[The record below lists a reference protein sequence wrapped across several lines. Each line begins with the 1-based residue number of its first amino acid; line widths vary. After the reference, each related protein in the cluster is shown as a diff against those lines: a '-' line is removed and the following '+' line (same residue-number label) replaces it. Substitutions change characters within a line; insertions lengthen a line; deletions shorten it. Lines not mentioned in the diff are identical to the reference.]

1 MASIQC
7 SFARIE
13 KKYLL
18 TRAQYRRI
26 LPALQAH
33 TEPDEYGQYT
43 ICSIYYDTPDFALI
57 RASLEKPV
65 YKEKLRLRSYGV
77 PTDDARAFVELKK
90 KFGGVVYKRRI
101 TLAEKDAVRYL
112 SGDTSAAPDGQI
124 RRELDFFL
132 RQNPVAPRAFIGY
145 DRTALR
151 GRDDPE
157 LRITFD
163 TGLRC
168 RLERL
173 DLRLGDDGEP
183 LLPPDAVL
191 MEVKLPGAA
200 PLWLARLLSENGIF
214 PTSFSKYGT
223 LYREHILKKELTHCA

>member
-18 TRAQYRRI
+18 TRTQYRRI

-101 TLAEKDAVRYL
+101 TLAEKL
-112 SGDTSAAPDGQI
+112 QN
-124 RRELDFFL
+124 RE
-132 RQNPVAPRAFIGY
+132 
-145 DRTALR
+145 
-151 GRDDPE
+151 
-157 LRITFD
+157 
-163 TGLRC
+163 
-168 RLERL
+168 
-173 DLRLGDDGEP
+173 
-183 LLPPDAVL
+183 
-191 MEVKLPGAA
+191 
-200 PLWLARLLSENGIF
+200 
-214 PTSFSKYGT
+214 
-223 LYREHILKKELTHCA
+223 

>member
-1 MASIQC
+1 MATIQS

-18 TRAQYRRI
+18 TRAQHRRI
-26 LPALQAH
+26 LPELQAH
-33 TEPDEYGQYT
+33 TEPDEFGQYT
-43 ICSIYYDTPDFALI
+43 ICNIYYDTSDFALI

-77 PTDDARAFVELKK
+77 PTDDSRAFVELKK
-90 KFGGVVYKRRI
+90 KFDGVVYKCRI
-101 TLAEKDAVRYL
+101 TLSERDAVRYL
-112 SGDTSAAPDGQI
+112 SGDASAAPDGQI

-132 RQNPVAPRAFIGY
+132 RRCSVAPRAFIGY

-151 GRDDPE
+151 GTDDPA
-157 LRITFD
+157 LRVTFD

-168 RLERL
+168 RLDRL
-173 DLRLGDDGEP
+173 DLRLGGDGDP
-183 LLPPDAVL
+183 LLPPDRVL
-191 MEVKLPGAA
+191 MEVKLPDAA
-200 PLWLARLLSENGIF
+200 PLWLSRLLSESGIF

-223 LYREHILKKELTHCA
+223 LYQEHILKKELTYCA

>member
-26 LPALQAH
+26 LPELRAH
-33 TEPDEYGQYT
+33 TEPDEFGQYT
-43 ICSIYYDTPDFALI
+43 ICNIYYDTPDFALI

-77 PTDDARAFVELKK
+77 PTDDSPAFVELKK
-90 KFGGVVYKRRI
+90 KFDGVVYKRRI
-101 TLAEKDAVRYL
+101 TLCEKDAVRYL
-112 SGDTSAAPDGQI
+112 SGDTSAAPDSQI

-132 RQNPVAPRAFIGY
+132 RQNSVAPRAFIGY
-145 DRTALR
+145 DRMALR
-151 GRDDPE
+151 GTDDPE
-157 LRITFD
+157 LRVTFD

-168 RLERL
+168 RLDRL
-173 DLRLGDDGEP
+173 DLRLGDDGAA
-183 LLPPDAVL
+183 LLPPDLVL
-191 MEVKLPGAA
+191 MEIKLPDAA
-200 PLWLARLLSENGIF
+200 PLWLSRLLSENGIF

-223 LYREHILKKELTHCA
+223 LYQEHILNKELTHCA